1 MTIPR
6 KGLTDIRTH
15 SGTVKDTD
23 TPYKAHLRLCHLEM
37 EIIRRDKEKK
47 AAQHRIANIEARL
60 QEIAAEKKILLQVVE
75 EKGDV
80 SPQTRTRL
88 TGWQPSTGGFKVR
101 Y

>member
-1 MTIPR
+1 MTTPR

-23 TPYKAHLRLCHLEM
+23 IPYKAHLRLCHIEM

-47 AAQHRIANIEARL
+47 AAQQRIADIEARL
-60 QEIAAEKKILLQVVE
+60 QEIAAEKIILLQVVE

-80 SPQTRTRL
+80 SLLPRPRF
-88 TGWQPSTGGFKVR
+88 TGCQPSTGGFKVR

>member
-15 SGTVKDTD
+15 SGTVKDTVI
-23 TPYKAHLRLCHLEM
+23 PHKAHLRLCHIEM
-37 EIIRRDKEKK
+37 EIIRRNKEKK
-47 AAQHRIANIEARL
+47 AAQQRIADIEARL

-80 SPQTRTRL
+80 SPRTRL
-88 TGWQPSTGGFKVR
+88 TGRQPSTGGFKVR

>member
-15 SGTVKDTD
+15 SGTVKDTII
-23 TPYKAHLRLCHLEM
+23 PHKAHLRLCHIEM
-37 EIIRRDKEKK
+37 EIIRRNKEKK
-47 AAQHRIANIEARL
+47 AAQQRIANIEARL

-80 SPQTRTRL
+80 SPLPRTRL